1 MRKNKRNPHP
11 IHAVITDRDGHV
23 LLAPMMTREEIGL
36 SQKQYLREATHAND
50 MPRPREVQHGVGHMP
65 RPREVQHG
73 VGPLL
78 DLAHKGHFVDGAT
91 LVVALAVCGFFVIGG
106 VALLLGGF

>member
-1 MRKNKRNPHP
+1 MKKKRSPYP
-11 IHAVITDRDGHV
+11 IHAVVTDRTGHV

-36 SQKQYLREATHAND
+36 SQKQYIREATHAND
-50 MPRPREVQHGVGHMP
+50 PLP

-78 DLAHKGHFVDGAT
+78 DLAPRGHFVDGVT
-91 LVVALAVCGFFVIGG
+91 LVVAFLVCLLCIIGG

>member
-11 IHAVITDRDGHV
+11 IHAVITDRNGHV

-36 SQKQYLREATHAND
+36 SQKQYLRQATHAND
-50 MPRPREVQHGVGHMP
+50 MPRPREIK
-65 RPREVQHG
+65 HG

-78 DLAHKGHFVDGAT
+78 DLVPKGHFVDGAT
-91 LVVALAVCGFFVIGG
+91 LVVALAVCVFFVIGG